1 MFGVT
6 NLTTQKSIFRYNQ
19 GSDVPKLGIAKVSK
33 ELTNLEKNK
42 NFIEKY
48 LKQVG
53 INGGS
58 ITRQPA

>member
-19 GSDVPKLGIAKVSK
+19 VSDVPKLGIAKVSK
-33 ELTNLEKNK
+33 ELANLEKNK

>member
-1 MFGVT
+1 M
-6 NLTTQKSIFRYNQ
+6 QK
-19 GSDVPKLGIAKVSK
+19 VGIAKVSK

-48 LKQVG
+48 LKSVG

-58 ITRQPA
+58 ITR

>member
-1 MFGVT
+1 M
-6 NLTTQKSIFRYNQ
+6 
-19 GSDVPKLGIAKVSK
+19 PKLAISKVSK

-48 LKQVG
+48 LKSVG

-58 ITRQPA
+58 ITR